1 MMMDHAQT
9 AVLAAIAA
17 SIFAALVVPGPSSIT
32 VMRASLTAGAR
43 CGLATA
49 AGVALGNSLY
59 ATAAAF
65 GLAMVIREA
74 APLLTAIKLLGGAY
88 LVYLGLRLMLSKKHG
103 DVATGGQGTMRLAHA
118 FRRGLLIDLSNPKTM
133 MAFLG
138 IFAIAFPANPT
149 HDLSLAVVAI
159 IACLSLSWHCLL
171 ACLFARPALRRAYQ
185 GLSRWIDRL
194 AGGIISAF
202 GAAIAATSA

>member
-1 MMMDHAQT
+1 MMNQAQI
-9 AVLAAIAA
+9 AILAAITA
-17 SIFAALVVPGPSSIT
+17 SVFAALVVPGPSSIT

-49 AGVALGNSLY
+49 TGVALSNSFY

-74 APLLTAIKLLGGAY
+74 APLMIAIKLLGGAY
-88 LVYLGLRLMLSKKHG
+88 LIYLGLRLILSEKHTDLPIG
-103 DVATGGQGTMRLAHA
+103 RQKPMSLRYA
-118 FRRGLLIDLSNPKTM
+118 FRRGLLTDLSNPKTM

-138 IFAIAFPANPT
+138 IFAIAFPTHPT
-149 HDLSLAVVAI
+149 HELSVAVVAV

-171 ACLFARPALRRAYQ
+171 AGLFARPTLRRAYQ
-185 GLSRWIDRL
+185 GFSRWIDRL
-194 AGGIISAF
+194 AGGLISAF

>member
-1 MMMDHAQT
+1 MMMDHAQI

-17 SIFAALVVPGPSSIT
+17 SVFAALVVPGPSSIT
-32 VMRASLTAGAR
+32 VMRASLTGGAR

-49 AGVALGNSLY
+49 TGVALGNSLY

-74 APLLTAIKLLGGAY
+74 APLLIAIKLRGGAY

-103 DVATGGQGTMRLAHA
+103 AVAIGAQSSTRLGQA
-118 FRRGLLIDLSNPKTM
+118 FRRGLVIDLSNPKTM

-138 IFAIAFPANPT
+138 IFAIAFPADPT
-149 HDLSLAVVAI
+149 HELSLAVVAA
-159 IACLSLSWHCLL
+159 IAALSLSWHCLL
-171 ACLFARPALRRAYQ
+171 AGLFARPALRCAYQ

>member
-1 MMMDHAQT
+1 MMDHAQT

-17 SIFAALVVPGPSSIT
+17 SVFAALVVPGPSSIT

-43 CGLATA
+43 CGMATA

-74 APLLTAIKLLGGAY
+74 APLLMAIKLLGGTY
-88 LVYLGLRLMLSKKHG
+88 LIYLGLRLILSKKH
-103 DVATGGQGTMRLAHA
+103 AELPTGNQDTMRFGRA
-118 FRRGLLIDLSNPKTM
+118 FRRGVLTDLSNPKTM

-149 HDLSLAVVAI
+149 HELSLTVVAV

-171 ACLFARPALRRAYQ
+171 AYLFARPALRRAYQ
-185 GLSRWIDRL
+185 NLSRWIDRL